1 MSDWDSAPTDT
12 AEGARSLLLT
22 TFSPNAPISR
32 QEVFA
37 GRQAQ
42 LRELLDAIRQVG
54 QHAVIYGDR
63 GVGKTSLAMVGQEIT
78 RGGGYF
84 AALITCDSTSTFT
97 RIWKQA
103 FREIK
108 VVHGDGSEGDAS
120 YLLQEELLTPDDI
133 RLAFKALSFNAPVVV
148 FIDEFDT
155 LASREDRQLFAN
167 LVKILSDHALHVTVV
182 FVGVAGDV
190 NHLIEDHASVQRV
203 LAEVFMPRM
212 DTEERIDIVKH
223 GLQGAGMFAT
233 TVAAERIS
241 LLSQGMPTI
250 VHRLGQQAGFKALE
264 RDSRE
269 VDVED
274 VDAAIEPVISRNM
287 ESISN
292 VYDHATF
299 TTRPGTL
306 FKVIA
311 LACACAPADDKGFFT
326 SGSIRRPLKIVAG
339 KAYEIP
345 AYSAHL
351 NNFSTKRGPL
361 LEKVGSERA
370 YKYRFLNPL
379 FQPYI
384 VLRALKEGIIDHDTL
399 ATLTT
404 VTAST

>member
-1 MSDWDSAPTDT
+1 MTDWTTAPSDTN
-12 AEGARSLLLT
+12 EGARSLLLS

-37 GRQAQ
+37 GRQGQ
-42 LRELLDAIRQVG
+42 LRELIDAIKQVG

-78 RGGGYF
+78 RGSGYF
-84 AALITCDSTSTFT
+84 SALITCDSTSTFT

-103 FREIK
+103 FREIR
-108 VVHGDGSEGDAS
+108 VLHGDGSEGDAS
-120 YLLQEELLTPDDI
+120 YLLQEETLNPDDI
-133 RLAFKALSFNAPVVV
+133 RLAFKALSFSAPVVV
-148 FIDEFDT
+148 FIDEYDT
-155 LASREDRQLFAN
+155 VVSAEDRQLFAN

-182 FVGVAGDV
+182 FVGVARDV
-190 NHLIEDHASVQRV
+190 NALIQDHASIQRA

-212 DTEERIDIVKH
+212 DTDERIDIVKH
-223 GLQGAGMFAT
+223 GLQAAGMTAT
-233 TVAAERIS
+233 PLAAERIS

-264 RDSRE
+264 RSSRE
-269 VDVED
+269 VDVQD

-287 ESISN
+287 ESIST
-292 VYDHATF
+292 VYEHAIF

-311 LACACAPADDKGFFT
+311 LACACAPSDDKGFFT
-326 SGSIRRPLKIVAG
+326 SGSIRRPLKTVTD

-351 NNFSTKRGPL
+351 NNFATKRGPL
-361 LEKVGSERA
+361 LEKLGSERA
-370 YKYRFLNPL
+370 YRYRFLNPL

-384 VLRALKEGIIDHDTL
+384 VLRALTEGLIDHETL
-399 ATLTT
+399 AKLTNRHE
-404 VTAST
+404 